1 MKQINQIVNLTKQD
15 LRIVRNAMKS
25 QLSEQLK
32 NIEKN
37 KSNLNYEKL
46 DELTNTYNKIN
57 DLLFYHI
64 NELELNLTKLD

>member
-15 LRIVRNAMKS
+15 LRIVRNAMRS

-46 DELTNTYNKIN
+46 DELTYTYNKIN

-64 NELELNLTKLD
+64 NELELNLTK

>member
-1 MKQINQIVNLTKQD
+1 MKSIYQTVNLTKKD

-25 QLSEQLK
+25 QMSKQLK

-64 NELELNLTKLD
+64 NELELNLTK

>member
-15 LRIVRNAMKS
+15 LRIVRNAMRS